1 MAAIKEKWAD
11 KLDLLPSKDYIK
23 LTKSIL
29 RDEPE
34 PQITSKYQPIAS
46 DIYKDINRADYYKK
60 AMQKSREKAGKN
72 LSVN

>member
-11 KLDLLPSKDYIK
+11 KLDILPSKDYIK

-34 PQITSKYQPIAS
+34 PQISEKYQTVAS
-46 DIYKDINRADYYKK
+46 DIYKDIKLLKYNNERQKK
-60 AMQKSREKAGKN
+60 YRSKSEC
-72 LSVN
+72 

>member
-1 MAAIKEKWAD
+1 MAAIKERWID

-34 PQITSKYQPIAS
+34 PQITAKYQPIAS
-46 DIYKDINRADYYKK
+46 DIYKDIELLKYNNERQKK
-60 AMQKSREKAGKN
+60 YRSKSEC
-72 LSVN
+72 

>member
-34 PQITSKYQPIAS
+34 PQITAKYQPIAS
-46 DIYKDINRADYYKK
+46 DIYKDIELLKYNNERQKK
-60 AMQKSREKAGKN
+60 YRSKSEC
-72 LSVN
+72 

>member
-1 MAAIKEKWAD
+1 MAAIKDKWVD

-34 PQITSKYQPIAS
+34 PQITAKYQPIAS
-46 DIYKDINRADYYKK
+46 DIYKDIELLKYNNERQKK
-60 AMQKSREKAGKN
+60 YRSKSEC
-72 LSVN
+72 